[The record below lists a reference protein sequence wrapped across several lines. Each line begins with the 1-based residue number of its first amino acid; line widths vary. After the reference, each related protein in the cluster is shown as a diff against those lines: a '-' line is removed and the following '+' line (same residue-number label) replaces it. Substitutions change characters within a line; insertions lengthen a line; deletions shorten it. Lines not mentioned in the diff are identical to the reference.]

1 MEAEFK
7 PKFDLLAEGQQIILN
22 RIPSKDDLEIMD
34 SRITTLEAIVRK
46 LTREIAELKQ
56 AN

>member
-22 RIPSKDDLEIMD
+22 RMPSKDDLEIMD

-46 LTREIAELKQ
+46 NSPEK
-56 AN
+56 